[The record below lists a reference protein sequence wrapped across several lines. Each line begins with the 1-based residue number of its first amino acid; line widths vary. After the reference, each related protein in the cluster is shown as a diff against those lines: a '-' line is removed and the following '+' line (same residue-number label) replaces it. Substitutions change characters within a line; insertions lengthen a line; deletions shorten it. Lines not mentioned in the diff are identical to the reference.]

1 VERTVHEGAVC
12 STNTEQYMLAIMVLI
27 GYTLH
32 CLINKVT
39 NVFSSLPAI
48 IGNKHHYQQ
57 SSLSTIN
64 HYQQFY
70 NVRQKYMERVD
81 NIGLRATAQFLLIII
96 DTPVTR
102 QLCVTSHYCCL

>member
-1 VERTVHEGAVC
+1 MERTVHEGAVC

-48 IGNKHHYQQ
+48 ITIHNQ
-57 SSLSTIN
+57 SLPTILECKT
-64 HYQQFY
+64 YI
-70 NVRQKYMERVD
+70 YMERVD
-81 NIGLRATAQFLLIII
+81 NIGLRATALFLLIII

-102 QLCVTSHYCCL
+102 QLCVTSHFCCL